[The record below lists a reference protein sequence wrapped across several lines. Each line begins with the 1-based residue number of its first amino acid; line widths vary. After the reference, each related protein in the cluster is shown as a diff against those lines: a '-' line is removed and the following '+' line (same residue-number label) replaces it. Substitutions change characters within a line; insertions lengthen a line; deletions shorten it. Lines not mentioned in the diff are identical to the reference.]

1 MIKVDRSETELWKKF
16 GNGDVKAFSVIYDHY
31 ADEMFRY
38 GMKIAGSKEIV
49 LDSIHDVF
57 VKIFGSL
64 RRDADI
70 RNPKAY
76 LLKALRGQIYDNIKR
91 ERKLLTVG
99 IDGLPFEVEWKLSE
113 TAVTDDEEREK
124 IESQY
129 REVTAS
135 MTARQK
141 EAVYLHYTMGL
152 SYEETAVLM
161 DMNIQSLRNLLS
173 RAVLKIRK
181 IMPLVVFLQ
190 YFL

>member
-1 MIKVDRSETELWKKF
+1 MIKVDISEAELWKKF
-16 GNGDVKAFSVIYDHY
+16 GSGDVKAFSVIYDHY

-64 RRDADI
+64 RHDADI

-113 TAVTDDEEREK
+113 TAVT
-124 IESQY
+124 
-129 REVTAS
+129 AS

-141 EAVYLHYTMGL
+141 EAVYLHYSMGL

>member
-1 MIKVDRSETELWKKF
+1 M
-16 GNGDVKAFSVIYDHY
+16 
-31 ADEMFRY
+31 
-38 GMKIAGSKEIV
+38 
-49 LDSIHDVF
+49 
-57 VKIFGSL
+57 
-64 RRDADI
+64 
-70 RNPKAY
+70 
-76 LLKALRGQIYDNIKR
+76 
-91 ERKLLTVG
+91 
-99 IDGLPFEVEWKLSE
+99 EWKLSE

-152 SYEETAVLM
+152 SYKETAVLM

>member
-1 MIKVDRSETELWKKF
+1 MIKVDISETELWKKF
-16 GNGDVKAFSVIYDHY
+16 GSGDVKAFSVIYDHY

-64 RRDADI
+64 RHDADI

-124 IESQY
+124 IEGQY

-141 EAVYLHYTMGL
+141 EAVYLHYSMGL
-152 SYEETAVLM
+152 SWVRGKTLC
-161 DMNIQSLRNLLS
+161 LG
-173 RAVLKIRK
+173 
-181 IMPLVVFLQ
+181 
-190 YFL
+190 